1 MKYTRDYRVGI
12 EELGYE
18 EFAAVK
24 SLLVFM
30 EDAAC
35 WHSAKAGYGVRE
47 VETKHR
53 GWVVLDWKVRIHR
66 IPTYEQV
73 VSVST
78 WSRKMD
84 GIRAFRDYEVKDG
97 NGETLVSATSK
108 WILTDTERRRPVRL
122 TEDIVEAYETDGS
135 CQAMDE
141 EIEKLDYDEEKVE
154 NALTTH
160 YTVRRSDIDVNRH
173 VHNINYIDIAY
184 EAMPED
190 VFFDFIRGV
199 YKNFHIL
206 YKKEIMYGD
215 EVVCKYYE
223 DDGRHVIV
231 MFVEDK
237 MHAIMQ
243 FS

>member
-1 MKYTRDYRVGI
+1 
-12 EELGYE
+12 
-18 EFAAVK
+18 
-24 SLLVFM
+24 
-30 EDAAC
+30 
-35 WHSAKAGYGVRE
+35 
-47 VETKHR
+47 
-53 GWVVLDWKVRIHR
+53 
-66 IPTYEQV
+66 
-73 VSVST
+73 
-78 WSRKMD
+78 
-84 GIRAFRDYEVKDG
+84 
-97 NGETLVSATSK
+97 VSATSK